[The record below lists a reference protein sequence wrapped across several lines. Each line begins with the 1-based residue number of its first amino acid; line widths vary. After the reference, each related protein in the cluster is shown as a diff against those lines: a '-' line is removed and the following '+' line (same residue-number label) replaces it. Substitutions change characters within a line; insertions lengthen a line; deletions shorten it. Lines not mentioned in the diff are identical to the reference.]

1 MPSRRPRPA
10 SRDPASSFPPARP
23 GTLAA
28 PPGGIKRG
36 SGGIRRLR
44 HGGVILAD
52 DALRLRIEQ
61 TLLRPEATAAEVR
74 AHCEEALRLG
84 FVGVC
89 VVPARVSEAA
99 AVLRGAPVAL
109 VTTAG
114 FPHGTSSTDAKAFE
128 AERAHGR
135 GATDV
140 DFVMHP
146 GAAKDGDWDAVA
158 REFAALRAAAPEAVL
173 KAILETG
180 FLTEDEVRRA
190 AACAVE
196 AGLDFVKTS
205 TGYGPRGATVGDVTL
220 LRAASGGRC
229 RVKASGGIR
238 TREQAMALVAA
249 GADRI
254 GTSCG
259 PAILRSA

>member
-1 MPSRRPRPA
+1 
-10 SRDPASSFPPARP
+10 
-23 GTLAA
+23 
-28 PPGGIKRG
+28 
-36 SGGIRRLR
+36 
-44 HGGVILAD
+44 
-52 DALRLRIEQ
+52 
-61 TLLRPEATAAEVR
+61 VR

-89 VVPARVSEAA
+89 VVPARVPEAA
-99 AVLRGAPVAL
+99 AVLRGRPVAL

-114 FPHGTSSTDAKAFE
+114 FPHGTSAPDAKAFE

-140 DFVMHP
+140 DFVMHT
-146 GAAKDGDWDAVA
+146 GAAKDGDWDAVR

-180 FLTEDEVRRA
+180 LLTEDEVRRA

-205 TGYGPRGATVGDVTL
+205 TGFGPRGATVEDVRL
-220 LRAASGGRC
+220 LRAAVGDRC

-238 TREQAMALVAA
+238 TREQALALVAA

-259 PAILRSA
+259 PALVRGA

>member
-1 MPSRRPRPA
+1 M
-10 SRDPASSFPPARP
+10 D
-23 GTLAA
+23 
-28 PPGGIKRG
+28 
-36 SGGIRRLR
+36 
-44 HGGVILAD
+44 
-52 DALRLRIEQ
+52 LRLVIEH
-61 TLLRPEATAAEVR
+61 TLLRPEATSREVR
-74 AHCEEALRLG
+74 ARCEEALRHG

-89 VVPARVSEAA
+89 VAPARVAEAA
-99 AVLRGAPVAL
+99 AVVRGRPVAL

-114 FPHGTSSTDAKAFE
+114 FPHGTTSADAKAFE

-146 GAAKDGDWDAVA
+146 GAAKDGDWDAVLS
-158 REFAALRAAAPEAVL
+158 EFTTIRGAVPEAVL
-173 KAILETG
+173 KVILETG
-180 FLTEDEVRRA
+180 LLTPDEARRA

-205 TGYGPRGATVGDVTL
+205 TGYGPRGATVDDVRL
-220 LRAASGGRC
+220 LREAVGGRC
-229 RVKASGGIR
+229 RIKASGGIR
-238 TREQAMALVAA
+238 TREQALALVAA

-259 PAILRSA
+259 PDLLAGA